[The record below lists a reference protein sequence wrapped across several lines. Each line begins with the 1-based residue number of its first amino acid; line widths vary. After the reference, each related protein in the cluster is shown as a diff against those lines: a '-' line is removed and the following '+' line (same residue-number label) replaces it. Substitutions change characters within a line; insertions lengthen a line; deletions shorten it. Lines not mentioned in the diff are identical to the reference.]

1 MSEDEG
7 ASGAEDFLRLCQR
20 RALVHVEG
28 GDPHAAMQS
37 LFSDVMKRPDMR
49 DHAVLQALR
58 GLLLECS
65 EGQARQA
72 IELIPRVI
80 EDGGLTAETIESVTR
95 LSLEA
100 HEVEVARYQAARAS
114 GDR

>member
-7 ASGAEDFLRLCQR
+7 VSSVGDFLGLCQR
-20 RALVHVEG
+20 RALAHVEG
-28 GDPHAAMQS
+28 GNPYAAMQS
-37 LFSDVMKRPDMR
+37 LFSDLMKRPDMR
-49 DHAVLQALR
+49 DHAVLQALK

-65 EGQARQA
+65 EDQAREA

-80 EDGGLTAETIESVTR
+80 EDGGLTPETIESVTR

-100 HEVEVARYQAARAS
+100 NEVEMARFEAARARED
-114 GDR
+114 G